1 MFPSIIDKDQTGFMK
16 GRFTGDNTR
25 LTHDLLQELRRAN
38 RKALFVS
45 LDIEDAFNAV
55 DWEFARIVMRRRNF
69 PETTLKSFNMLYIG
83 SFSRLLHIG
92 YISDK
97 IMLER
102 SCRQGDPLSPYI
114 FLSLLNV
121 CLK

>member
-25 LTHDLLQELRRAN
+25 LTHDLLQELRREN

-55 DWEFARIVMRRRNF
+55 DWEFGNE
-69 PETTLKSFNMLYIG
+69 ETK
-83 SFSRLLHIG
+83 FSR
-92 YISDK
+92 
-97 IMLER
+97 
-102 SCRQGDPLSPYI
+102 
-114 FLSLLNV
+114 NNA
-121 CLK
+121 